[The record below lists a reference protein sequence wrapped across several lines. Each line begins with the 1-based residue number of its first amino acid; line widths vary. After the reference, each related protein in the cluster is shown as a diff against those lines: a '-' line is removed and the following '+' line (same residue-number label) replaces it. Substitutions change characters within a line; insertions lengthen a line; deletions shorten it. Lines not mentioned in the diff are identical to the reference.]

1 VPGALKAAAATPA
14 NQRRAHIAGAAW
26 MLLAAS
32 CIAIVDGIAKYLA
45 VDINGVQVVWG
56 YVGAS
61 LIILLAVA
69 LARGE
74 SLLSLARTRRPW
86 LQLARGATLVCS
98 LSGLF
103 VSLRYLP
110 LAVATTVS
118 FTAPLIIAALS
129 GPLLGERVG
138 TARWLAVL
146 VGMVGASLVMRP
158 GSEVFHWAAL
168 LTLLGAFFFALFNIA
183 TRKLGGFD
191 RPLTTVL
198 YTFVVSTALVSLA
211 MPALWVTPT
220 ALQWVLFAVS
230 GLLGFIA
237 HFAIARSMVLADA
250 SAVAPLQYVRI
261 LWAVGIGFI
270 VFAHVPDAW
279 TLAGGGLII
288 ASGIYVT
295 GFGAPAR

>member
-1 VPGALKAAAATPA
+1 VPGTREAADTRRAER
-14 NQRRAHIAGAAW
+14 RRAHIAGAAW
-26 MLLAAS
+26 MLLASS
-32 CIAIVDGIAKYLA
+32 CIAIVDGMAKYLA

-61 LIILLAVA
+61 LIILLAVT
-69 LARGE
+69 LTRGE
-74 SLLSLARTRRPW
+74 SIVSLARTRRPW

-98 LSGLF
+98 LSALF
-103 VSLRYLP
+103 ISLGYLP

-129 GPLLGERVG
+129 GPMLGERVG
-138 TARWLAVL
+138 VARWIAVL

-183 TRKLGGFD
+183 TRKLGGYD

-220 ALQWVLFAVS
+220 PLQWSLFAAS
-230 GLLGFIA
+230 GFLGFVA
-237 HFAIARSMVLADA
+237 HFSIARSMVLADA

-261 LWAVGIGFI
+261 LWAIAIGLM
-270 VFAHVPDAW
+270 VFDHVPDPW
-279 TLAGGGLII
+279 TLAGGGLIV

-295 GFGAPAR
+295 GFGAR

>member
-1 VPGALKAAAATPA
+1 VTDAPESAAGLPA
-14 NQRRAHIAGAAW
+14 DPRRAHVAGAAW

-45 VDINGVQVVWG
+45 ADIHGVQVVWG

-61 LIILLAVA
+61 LIIMLAVA

-74 SLLSLARTRRPW
+74 PVASLARTRRPW
-86 LQLARGATLVCS
+86 LQLARGTLLVFS
-98 LSGLF
+98 LAGLF
-103 VSLRYLP
+103 ISLAYLP
-110 LAVATTVS
+110 LAVATAVS

-138 TARWLAVL
+138 TGRWVAVL
-146 VGMVGASLVMRP
+146 VGMAGASLVMRP

-168 LTLLGAFFFALFNIA
+168 LTLMGAFFFALFNIA
-183 TRKLGGFD
+183 TRMLGGYD

-211 MPALWVTPT
+211 MPAVWVTPT
-220 ALQWVLFAVS
+220 ALQWSLFAVS

-237 HFAIARSMVLADA
+237 HFSIARSMVLADA

-261 LWAVGIGFI
+261 LWAIAIGFA
-270 VFAHVPDAW
+270 VFGHVPDPW
-279 TLAGGGLII
+279 TLAGGGLIV

-295 GFGAPAR
+295 GFGARTR